1 MPSGKVGRKEG
12 STNPTFHGAEGSDKS
27 RLRRAGVVS
36 DSPTKGRFA
45 TPKSWQLWQTLV
57 LNRRGKLGSKS
68 IHFTL
73 E

>member
-1 MPSGKVGRKEG
+1 MSDGPMVLLGKG
-12 STNPTFHGAEGSDKS
+12 S
-27 RLRRAGVVS
+27 
-36 DSPTKGRFA
+36 FA
-45 TPKSWQLWQTLV
+45 TTPKSWQLWQTLV